1 VHSAAALRLGYV
13 RAVGPV
19 DLRRRAPGA
28 KAPVL
33 ILGFNAGLED
43 LLHPRRQRQGQRQR
57 QRLALRAFVVPT
69 LRQAQGRLLRKR
81 REGWGTRFVSC
92 GGEVK
97 VPVPRLFKER
107 RDKDGPPGIDPPFAK
122 LIRGG
127 WFAKVFFMS
136 DRVMSESAMSE
147 STEQIRE
154 LLDSVYRVDSG
165 RILATLIRL
174 LGDFDLAEEAM
185 HEAFAAAL
193 SLWPKSGVPGNPRP
207 WLISTARFKAIDTL
221 RRRARFDASQ
231 DEFVR
236 YFEAQSISAERSN
249 KNEEHGL
256 EDDYLEDDR
265 LRLIFTCCHPSLAPD
280 ARVALTLREVCG
292 LTTEEIAKA
301 FLITPRT
308 LAQRVVRAKAKIR
321 ETPIRYEVP
330 TPGELPERL
339 GAVLQVIYLVF
350 NEGYSA
356 AAGAEVT
363 RAELTGEAI
372 RLGRLLVELHLT
384 ELGPEPEVIGLLSLM
399 LLQESRRAARNSP
412 TGELI
417 LLENQDRALWNR
429 EQIAE
434 GVALLE
440 KALQYRQKSRRFGSY
455 TLQAAIA
462 AVHAEA
468 ESVART
474 DWRQIVALYDRLL
487 QVQPS
492 PVVQLNRAVAI
503 AMRDG
508 PEAGLTNIDAVLEHG
523 ELANYYLAH
532 SARADMCRRLGRTAE
547 ARASYE
553 KALALTQ
560 QEPERQFLQ
569 ERIRQLK

>member
-1 VHSAAALRLGYV
+1 
-13 RAVGPV
+13 
-19 DLRRRAPGA
+19 
-28 KAPVL
+28 
-33 ILGFNAGLED
+33 
-43 LLHPRRQRQGQRQR
+43 
-57 QRLALRAFVVPT
+57 
-69 LRQAQGRLLRKR
+69 
-81 REGWGTRFVSC
+81 
-92 GGEVK
+92 
-97 VPVPRLFKER
+97 
-107 RDKDGPPGIDPPFAK
+107 
-122 LIRGG
+122 
-127 WFAKVFFMS
+127 
-136 DRVMSESAMSE
+136 MSER

-154 LLDSVYRVDSG
+154 LLDSLYRVESR
-165 RILATLIRL
+165 RILATLVRL

-193 SLWPKSGVPGNPRP
+193 DVWPRSGVPDNPRP
-207 WLISTARFKAIDTL
+207 WMISTARFKAIDTL

-231 DEFVR
+231 DELGR
-236 YFEAQSISAERSN
+236 YLEAQGSSAERSG
-249 KNEEHGL
+249 EE
-256 EDDYLEDDR
+256 DSVEDDR
-265 LRLIFTCCHPSLAPD
+265 LRLIFTCCHPSLPPE

-301 FLITPRT
+301 FLIAPSS
-308 LAQRVVRAKAKIR
+308 LAQRIVRAKAKIR
-321 ETPIRYEVP
+321 ETAIPYEVP
-330 TPGELPERL
+330 TPQELPARL

-356 AAGAEVT
+356 ATGAEVT
-363 RAELTGEAI
+363 RGELTAEAI
-372 RLGRLLVELHLT
+372 RLGRLVSELL
-384 ELGPEPEVIGLLSLM
+384 PEPEVLGLLSLM
-399 LLQESRRAARNSP
+399 LLQESRRAARTSP

-417 LLENQDRALWNR
+417 LLENQDRSLWNR

-440 KALQYRQKSRRFGSY
+440 RALKSRRFGPY

-468 ESVART
+468 ESVAVT

-487 QVQPS
+487 QIQPS
-492 PVVQLNRAVAI
+492 PVVRLNRAVAI
-503 AMRDG
+503 AMCDG
-508 PEAGLTNIDAVLEHG
+508 PEAGLTHIDAVLSQG

-532 SARADMCRRLGRTAE
+532 SVRADMYRRLGRTSE
-547 ARASYE
+547 ARSSYE

>member
-1 VHSAAALRLGYV
+1 
-13 RAVGPV
+13 
-19 DLRRRAPGA
+19 
-28 KAPVL
+28 
-33 ILGFNAGLED
+33 
-43 LLHPRRQRQGQRQR
+43 
-57 QRLALRAFVVPT
+57 
-69 LRQAQGRLLRKR
+69 
-81 REGWGTRFVSC
+81 
-92 GGEVK
+92 
-97 VPVPRLFKER
+97 
-107 RDKDGPPGIDPPFAK
+107 
-122 LIRGG
+122 
-127 WFAKVFFMS
+127 MS
-136 DRVMSESAMSE
+136 EHVMSERVMSEHAPE
-147 STEQIRE
+147 QINQIRE
-154 LLDSVYRVDSG
+154 SLDSLYRVDSG

-193 SLWPKSGVPGNPRP
+193 SLWPSSGVPDNPRP

-231 DEFVR
+231 DELVHHL
-236 YFEAQSISAERSN
+236 EAQWSSSEPN
-249 KNEEHGL
+249 KNEESSLGD
-256 EDDYLEDDR
+256 EFLEDDR
-265 LRLIFTCCHPSLAPD
+265 LRLIFTCCHPSLAPE

-301 FLITPRT
+301 FLTTPRT
-308 LAQRVVRAKAKIR
+308 LAQRIVRAKAKIR
-321 ETPIRYEVP
+321 EERIPYEVP
-330 TPGELPERL
+330 TTPELPERL

-372 RLGRLLVELHLT
+372 RLGRLLT
-384 ELGPEPEVIGLLSLM
+384 ELQLEPEVPKPEIMGLLALM
-399 LLQESRRAARNSP
+399 LLQESRRAARMSP

-417 LLENQDRALWNR
+417 LLEHQDRSLWNK
-429 EQIAE
+429 EQIAK

-440 KALQYRQKSRRFGSY
+440 KAATSQVMSRSFGSY

-468 ESVART
+468 ESVAAT
-474 DWRQIVALYDRLL
+474 DWRQIVALYDQLL
-487 QVQPS
+487 RIQPS

-508 PEAGLTNIDAVLEHG
+508 PEAGLMHIDAVLKQG
-523 ELANYYLAH
+523 ELTNYYLAH
-532 SARADMCRRLGRTAE
+532 SACADMYRRLGRTAE
-547 ARASYE
+547 ARTSYE

-569 ERIRQLK
+569 ERIQQLK

>member
-1 VHSAAALRLGYV
+1 M
-13 RAVGPV
+13 P
-19 DLRRRAPGA
+19 P
-28 KAPVL
+28 
-33 ILGFNAGLED
+33 
-43 LLHPRRQRQGQRQR
+43 
-57 QRLALRAFVVPT
+57 
-69 LRQAQGRLLRKR
+69 
-81 REGWGTRFVSC
+81 
-92 GGEVK
+92 
-97 VPVPRLFKER
+97 PVP
-107 RDKDGPPGIDPPFAK
+107 
-122 LIRGG
+122 
-127 WFAKVFFMS
+127 
-136 DRVMSESAMSE
+136 
-147 STEQIRE
+147 EQLSRTIE
-154 LLDSVYRVDSG
+154 TLYRSDSG
-165 RILATLIRL
+165 RVLATLVRL
-174 LGDFDLAEEAM
+174 LGDLDLAEEAM

-193 SLWPKSGVPGNPRP
+193 ESWPQTGIPDNPRP

-231 DEFVR
+231 DELVR
-236 YFEAQSISAERSN
+236 YLEAQWSSAERSS
-249 KNEEHGL
+249 EE
-256 EDDYLEDDR
+256 DFLEDDR
-265 LRLIFTCCHPSLAPD
+265 LRLIFTCCHPSLAPE

-308 LAQRVVRAKAKIR
+308 LAQRIVRAKAKIR
-321 ETPIRYEVP
+321 ETPILYEVP
-330 TPGELPERL
+330 TPQELPERL
-339 GAVLQVIYLVF
+339 DAVLQVIYLVF

-372 RLGRLLVELHLT
+372 RLGRLLT
-384 ELGPEPEVIGLLSLM
+384 ELQPEPEVPKPEIMGLLALM
-399 LLQESRRAARNSP
+399 LLHESRHAARTSP

-417 LLENQDRALWNR
+417 LLENQDRSLWNR

-434 GVALLE
+434 GVALVE
-440 KALQYRQKSRRFGSY
+440 KALNSRRFGAY

-468 ESVART
+468 ESAAAT

-487 QVQPS
+487 RIHPS

-508 PEAGLTNIDAVLEHG
+508 PEAGLTHIDAVLEHG

-532 SARADMCRRLGRTAE
+532 SARADMYRRLGRTAE
-547 ARASYE
+547 ARSSYE

>member
-1 VHSAAALRLGYV
+1 
-13 RAVGPV
+13 
-19 DLRRRAPGA
+19 
-28 KAPVL
+28 
-33 ILGFNAGLED
+33 
-43 LLHPRRQRQGQRQR
+43 
-57 QRLALRAFVVPT
+57 
-69 LRQAQGRLLRKR
+69 
-81 REGWGTRFVSC
+81 
-92 GGEVK
+92 
-97 VPVPRLFKER
+97 
-107 RDKDGPPGIDPPFAK
+107 
-122 LIRGG
+122 
-127 WFAKVFFMS
+127 M
-136 DRVMSESAMSE
+136 
-147 STEQIRE
+147 RE
-154 LLDSVYRVDSG
+154 LLDSLYREDSG

-174 LGDFDLAEEAM
+174 LGDFDRAEEAM

-193 SLWPKSGVPGNPRP
+193 SLWPSSGVPGNPRP

-231 DEFVR
+231 DELVR
-236 YFEAQSISAERSN
+236 YIEAQGSWDEGSSADGSLDEF
-249 KNEEHGL
+249 
-256 EDDYLEDDR
+256 LEDDR
-265 LRLIFTCCHPSLAPD
+265 LRLIFTCCHPSLAPE
-280 ARVALTLREVCG
+280 AHVALTLREVCG

-301 FLITPRT
+301 FLTTPRT
-308 LAQRVVRAKAKIR
+308 LAQRIVRAKAKIR
-321 ETPIRYEVP
+321 EDRIPYEVP
-330 TPGELPERL
+330 TPQELPERL

-372 RLGRLLVELHLT
+372 RLGHLLMVLK
-384 ELGPEPEVIGLLSLM
+384 PEPEIMGLLALM
-399 LLQESRRAARNSP
+399 LLQESRRAARTSP

-417 LLENQDRALWNR
+417 LLENQNRTLWNK

-440 KALQYRQKSRRFGSY
+440 KALNSRRFGPY

-468 ESVART
+468 ESVAAT
-474 DWRQIVALYDRLL
+474 DWRQIVALYDQLL
-487 QVQPS
+487 RIQSS

-508 PEAGLTNIDAVLEHG
+508 PEAGLKHIDAVLEDG

-532 SARADMCRRLGRTAE
+532 SARADMYRRLGRTAE

-569 ERIRQLK
+569 DRIRQ

>member
-1 VHSAAALRLGYV
+1 M
-13 RAVGPV
+13 PE
-19 DLRRRAPGA
+19 P
-28 KAPVL
+28 
-33 ILGFNAGLED
+33 
-43 LLHPRRQRQGQRQR
+43 
-57 QRLALRAFVVPT
+57 
-69 LRQAQGRLLRKR
+69 
-81 REGWGTRFVSC
+81 
-92 GGEVK
+92 
-97 VPVPRLFKER
+97 
-107 RDKDGPPGIDPPFAK
+107 
-122 LIRGG
+122 
-127 WFAKVFFMS
+127 
-136 DRVMSESAMSE
+136 

-154 LLDSVYRVDSG
+154 LLDSLYRLDSG

-193 SLWPKSGVPGNPRP
+193 SLWPSSGVPGNPRP

-231 DEFVR
+231 DELVR
-236 YFEAQSISAERSN
+236 YLEAQSSSESS
-249 KNEEHGL
+249 NEEDSL
-256 EDDYLEDDR
+256 EDGLEDDR
-265 LRLIFTCCHPSLAPD
+265 LRLIFTCCHPSLAPE

-308 LAQRVVRAKAKIR
+308 LAQRIVRAKAKIR
-321 ETPIRYEVP
+321 ETQIPYEVP
-330 TPGELPERL
+330 APEELPERL

-372 RLGRLLVELHLT
+372 RLGRLLIELQ
-384 ELGPEPEVIGLLSLM
+384 PEPEVIGLLSLM
-399 LLQESRRAARNSP
+399 LLQESRHAARTSP
-412 TGELI
+412 AGELI
-417 LLENQDRALWNR
+417 LLENQDRSLWNR

-440 KALQYRQKSRRFGSY
+440 KALKSQRFGSY

-468 ESVART
+468 ESSAAT
-474 DWRQIVALYDRLL
+474 DWPQIVSLYDRLL
-487 QVQPS
+487 RIQPS

-508 PEAGLTNIDAVLEHG
+508 PEAGLTLIDVLLEHG

-532 SARADMCRRLGRTAE
+532 SARADLYRRLGRTSE
-547 ARASYE
+547 ARSSYE

-569 ERIRQLK
+569 ERIRQLKIS